1 MKLTKEQQKLVEENH
16 NLIYSFCYK
25 YNLDIEEWYD
35 IFAIAL
41 CEAIKKWDNTRSNLS
56 TFVYVK
62 FKTTMLMEYRNSKAL
77 KRGREFTNI
86 SIDNETFTLEIED
99 TKNIEN
105 NVVDKIV
112 SQEKIKTLKHSDQ
125 KLLLMRLKGYNQ
137 KEIAEKMGVSQPS
150 ISRRF
155 KHIEKRLTDD

>member
-1 MKLTKEQQKLVEENH
+1 ML
-16 NLIYSFCYK
+16 
-25 YNLDIEEWYD
+25 
-35 IFAIAL
+35 AL
-41 CEAIKKWDNTRSNLS
+41 ANC
-56 TFVYVK
+56 V
-62 FKTTMLMEYRNSKAL
+62 
-77 KRGREFTNI
+77 
-86 SIDNETFTLEIED
+86 IED

-112 SQEKIKTLKHSDQ
+112 LQEKIKTLKHSDQ